1 MSLLYSVSAPL
12 SFGEGLGVRLPQE
25 TISKTENKTV
35 ILNTKFEIIPLK
47 LEYFIAKRL
56 ITAKDHKS
64 SISAPIIKIA
74 IIAIALGMIMMIVSI
89 ATGIGLQQ
97 KIRQKVS
104 AFNGHIIISGYND
117 NNSDVSTK
125 PISIQQSFYPNF
137 KNVDGIQHV
146 QAVASK
152 AGIIRTESAFE
163 GIIFKGVGNDYQT
176 ENLKEYLTEGRL
188 PNFKSNLN
196 EEVLISQYLCNRL
209 GLKLGD
215 KFVTYFMK
223 ENDEGFNLRN
233 FKIVGIYNS
242 GFQEFDASYVIG
254 DIRHLQ
260 RINKWKPDQIGA
272 FEVFVNNFTQ
282 IEPIGQQVYQET
294 SSILDSQTIVEKYYY
309 IFEWL
314 KLFDFNIIIILIV
327 MIAVS
332 TINMVVALLVLILE
346 RTQMIGILKSLG
358 ANNWSIRKVFLYN
371 AAYLIGRGLLW
382 GNVIGIGLLLI
393 QKYFGIIKLN
403 PESYYVNVAPVDINL
418 FYIFLL
424 NIGTVVICL
433 LVLLIPSFIITKI
446 TPSKSIR
453 FE

>member
-1 MSLLYSVSAPL
+1 M
-12 SFGEGLGVRLPQE
+12 
-25 TISKTENKTV
+25 
-35 ILNTKFEIIPLK
+35 K

-74 IIAIALGMIMMIVSI
+74 ITAIALGMIMMIVSI

-104 AFNGHIIISGYND
+104 AFNGHIIISSYND
-117 NNSDVSTK
+117 NNSDVSTS
-125 PISIQQSFYPNF
+125 PISIRQPFYPKF
-137 KNVDGIQHV
+137 KNVEGISHV

-152 AGIIRTESAFE
+152 AGIIRTEAAFE
-163 GIIFKGVGNDYQT
+163 GVIFKGVGQDYQT
-176 ENLKEYLTEGRL
+176 ENLKEYLVQGRL
-188 PNFKSNLN
+188 PNLTTNLN
-196 EEVLISQYLCNRL
+196 DEVLISQYLCNRL

-223 ENDEGFNLRN
+223 ENSEGYNLRN

-242 GFQEFDASYVIG
+242 GFQEFDASYIIG
-254 DIRHLQ
+254 DIRHVQ
-260 RINKWKPDQIGA
+260 RINKWRPDQVGA
-272 FEVFVNNFTQ
+272 FEVFIDDFTQ
-282 IEPIGQQVYQET
+282 IGQKGKEVYQET
-294 SSILDSQTIVEKYYY
+294 SSTLDTQTIEEKFYY

-314 KLFDFNIIIILIV
+314 KLFDFNIIVILIV

-346 RTQMIGILKSLG
+346 RTQMIGILKSIG
-358 ANNWSIRKVFLYN
+358 ANNWSIRKIFIYN

-382 GNVIGIGLLLI
+382 GNAIGIGLLLI
-393 QKYFGIIKLN
+393 QKYFGVIQLN
-403 PESYYVNVAPVDINL
+403 PESYYVNEAPVDINL
-418 FYIFLL
+418 FYILLL
-424 NIGTVVICL
+424 NIGTITVCL
-433 LVLLIPSFIITKI
+433 LVLLVPSYIITKI

>member
-1 MSLLYSVSAPL
+1 
-12 SFGEGLGVRLPQE
+12 
-25 TISKTENKTV
+25 
-35 ILNTKFEIIPLK
+35 
-47 LEYFIAKRL
+47 
-56 ITAKDHKS
+56 
-64 SISAPIIKIA
+64 
-74 IIAIALGMIMMIVSI
+74 MIMMIVSI

-117 NNSDVSTK
+117 NNSDVSTT
-125 PISIQQSFYPNF
+125 PISIHQSFYPNF
-137 KNVDGIQHV
+137 KNVDGITHV

-163 GIIFKGVGNDYQT
+163 GIIFKGVGKDYQT
-176 ENLKEYLTEGRL
+176 DNLKEYLTEGRL
-188 PNFKSNLN
+188 PNFKSSLN

-223 ENDEGFNLRN
+223 EDSEGYNLRN

-254 DIRHLQ
+254 DIRHVQ
-260 RINKWKPDQIGA
+260 RINKWRPYQIGS
-272 FEVFVNNFTQ
+272 FEVFVDDFTQ
-282 IEPIGQQVYQET
+282 IESKGQQVYQET
-294 SSILDSQTIVEKYYY
+294 SSTLDSQTIVEKFYY

-314 KLFDFNIIIILIV
+314 KLFDFNIIVILIV

-371 AAYLIGRGLLW
+371 AAYLIARGLFW
-382 GNVIGIGLLLI
+382 GNVIGIGLLLF

-418 FYIFLL
+418 FYIMLL